1 MFINI
6 LPTYFCFTAATYFSF
21 LLSSGKVIIS
31 DCCRQNH
38 CFVTC
43 DFLERDTIKASRERK
58 IMHEQEGSF
67 SCLLLICFPSQ
78 MLLTLFKI
86 NRNKNMRNN
95 PKAFTDAGIS
105 DDMHFPACLSSTV
118 LVYHHFRHHRQ
129 QSLAK
134 MITVKGHTSL
144 SNLSG
149 PFCYESFTTYMRKG
163 REQHYNVRVNAD
175 LHYVSTVQTTG
186 AQEGSS
192 QNGTCAR
199 SATHWP

>member
-1 MFINI
+1 
-6 LPTYFCFTAATYFSF
+6 
-21 LLSSGKVIIS
+21 
-31 DCCRQNH
+31 
-38 CFVTC
+38 
-43 DFLERDTIKASRERK
+43 
-58 IMHEQEGSF
+58 
-67 SCLLLICFPSQ
+67 

-86 NRNKNMRNN
+86 NRNKNIRNN
-95 PKAFTDAGIS
+95 PKAFTDAGVS
-105 DDMHFPACLSSTV
+105 DDMHFPACLSSTL

-149 PFCYESFTTYMRKG
+149 PFFYESFTRYTRKG

-175 LHYVSTVQTTG
+175 LRDVSTVQTTG
-186 AQEGSS
+186 AREGSS

-199 SATHWP
+199 SATHWPWPRVLKYSYLLSMSLAWKQLFLLLWSINLCSPRWCQLVAALALPSRYKTTAELERQAPVRHSLLPPRDSDIY